1 MINVEIYKYQKII
14 TGVKMKLQFYL
25 IKFLLSSGMLF
36 ADQFFAYTLPFKIPQ
51 KSSIG
56 RVFGA
61 LAGLRYFGTN
71 SIFLLFSQSLTSFA

>member
-1 MINVEIYKYQKII
+1 
-14 TGVKMKLQFYL
+14 
-25 IKFLLSSGMLF
+25 MLF

-61 LAGLRYFGTN
+61 LAGLARYFGTN